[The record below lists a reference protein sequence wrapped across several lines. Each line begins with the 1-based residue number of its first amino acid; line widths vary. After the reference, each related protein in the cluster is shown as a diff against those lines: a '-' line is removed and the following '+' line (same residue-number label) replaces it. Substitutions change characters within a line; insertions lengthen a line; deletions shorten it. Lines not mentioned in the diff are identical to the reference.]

1 MSNIDLSARIIQLT
15 EALREIKEFCK
26 EYPMEY
32 EDNFNPMIAS
42 NGNFDDCYQIGCTH
56 GEQVLANSVL
66 NIISGHELENI

>member
-1 MSNIDLSARIIQLT
+1 MNEATLAGRIIQLT

-26 EYPMEY
+26 EYPMED
-32 EDNFNPMIAS
+32 EDDFNPMIAS
-42 NGNFDDCYQIGCTH
+42 GGNFDDCYQIGCTH